1 MGRLIEE
8 SAALEAADVD
18 ELVGLSRDAIKDG
31 KTTKSEVKELLSSAR
46 TATEQAKVDKPEN
59 NVSEE
64 DIAALLKQLETN
76 NNGQDEEINHSE
88 DSRHTQAAET
98 NDPEHSKPADDSD
111 EIAAIL
117 SQLTDETRLEQKY
130 DNTTN
135 TNEEDSPF
143 PSVSGLSP
151 PSVPEST
158 TDDFSIRLAN
168 LKSFQPK
175 TYTGKDRG
183 SINVFVPG
191 IAPTH
196 EDETIHWCGSPFVL
210 LLKLI

>member
-1 MGRLIEE
+1 LIEE
-8 SAALEAADVD
+8 SAALDAADVD

-46 TATEQAKVDKPEN
+46 TATEHAKVDNPEN

-76 NNGQDEEINHSE
+76 NNGQDEELNHSE
-88 DSRHTQAAET
+88 DSRHTQRAET
-98 NDPEHSKPADDSD
+98 NDPEQSKPADDSD

-117 SQLTDETRLEQKY
+117 SQLTDEAHLEQKY

-158 TDDFSIRLAN
+158 TDDFSTRLAN

-196 EDETIHWCGSPFVL
+196 EDETIHWCGSPCVL
-210 LLKLI
+210 L